1 MRSDAPGLAAPPGA
15 AARPA
20 AAPAAAG
27 PFATAPAATAVPP
40 AATPPGASTPGAPG
54 EELGKLRWRCRRG
67 MKELDI
73 LLVRYLDQRFC
84 AASRPEQGRFW
95 QLLEIPDPLLYAYCL
110 GSKPPPPR
118 FAALI
123 ERITAN
129 SSIER

>member
-1 MRSDAPGLAAPPGA
+1 MRSDEQGATAPPAAAAPPA
-15 AARPA
+15 I
-20 AAPAAAG
+20 
-27 PFATAPAATAVPP
+27 AV
-40 AATPPGASTPGAPG
+40 

-73 LLVRYLDQRFC
+73 LLARYLDERFC

-95 QLLEIPDPLLYAYCL
+95 QLLETPDPLLYAYCL
-110 GSKPPPPR
+110 GSEPPPRR

-129 SSIER
+129 SSAPR